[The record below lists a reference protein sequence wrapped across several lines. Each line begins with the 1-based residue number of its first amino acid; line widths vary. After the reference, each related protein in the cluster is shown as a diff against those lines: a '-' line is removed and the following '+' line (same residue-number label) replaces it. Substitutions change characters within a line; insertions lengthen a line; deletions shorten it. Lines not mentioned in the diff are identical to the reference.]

1 MTSDTVV
8 QDEPLHFT
16 SWAYTAVSDG
26 RLTSQALARLLTLK
40 SFYHAAATPAKEFGS
55 RGTASQTAKR
65 SLPSL
70 AAEFCCLLM

>member
-8 QDEPLHFT
+8 QDEPLRFA

-26 RLTSQALARLLTLK
+26 RFPSPRPTPHVKELL
-40 SFYHAAATPAKEFGS
+40 SCCCAPAKEFGS
-55 RGTASQTAKR
+55 RGTASQMAKR

>member
-8 QDEPLHFT
+8 QDEPLRFT

-40 SFYHAAATPAKEFGS
+40 SFYHAAARQP
-55 RGTASQTAKR
+55 R
-65 SLPSL
+65 SSAAAAQLPRR
-70 AAEFCCLLM
+70 